1 MKLISYEQFAKLRL
15 RDFVPDSTAIGETSD
30 WEWMGSVWH
39 NEGIGFTSFSRH
51 VSTTD
56 ETGGLEIYFSELP
69 ADCIQRVL
77 TAIGLFPTVATGVTW
92 RLGSAWRLGSVLY
105 FIVPAG
111 YFSRMARPLRL
122 EFAGSL
128 YHVTSRGDHRE
139 KIYLDDEDRRTFLDL
154 LGKEILQQHWLCY
167 AYRLMDNHYHVLIE
181 TPEPNLVRGMRRL
194 NGVYTQSLNRR
205 HGRVGH
211 VFQGRYKAILVD
223 KENYLLELC
232 RYIVLNPTP
241 ARWLAADKVVRL
253 FPAGGRATGGLSS
266 RESLK
271 DRYGSI

>member
-1 MKLISYEQFAKLRL
+1 MRLVAWRFPFPSYRQ
-15 RDFVPDSTAIGETSD
+15 
-30 WEWMGSVWH
+30 
-39 NEGIGFTSFSRH
+39 
-51 VSTTD
+51 
-56 ETGGLEIYFSELP
+56 
-69 ADCIQRVL
+69 DCIQRVL
-77 TAIGLFPTVATGVTW
+77 TAIGLFPSGDW
-92 RLGSAWRLGSVLY
+92 GQRLGSVLY

-253 FPAGGRATGGLSS
+253 FSGRRSS
-266 RESLK
+266 YRRFVVEGITQ
-271 DRYGSI
+271 GSIWEHLSGQIYLGEEEFLERM